1 MKTNNDVMQ
10 TQKVSRKLR
19 KNKSCSNLN
28 SCTSQAQCREEI
40 FDNLIWM
47 TIKDAARYLGR
58 TENAIRIAVH
68 RGQLPRH
75 KWLGKLYFKR
85 SDLDFLLE
93 RSVS

>member
-1 MKTNNDVMQ
+1 MQSQKQFQELKKSTNH
-10 TQKVSRKLR
+10 
-19 KNKSCSNLN
+19 SNIK
-28 SCTSQAQCREEI
+28 SCTSHAQCREEI

-68 RGQLPRH
+68 RGHLPRH

-93 RSVS
+93 RTVS